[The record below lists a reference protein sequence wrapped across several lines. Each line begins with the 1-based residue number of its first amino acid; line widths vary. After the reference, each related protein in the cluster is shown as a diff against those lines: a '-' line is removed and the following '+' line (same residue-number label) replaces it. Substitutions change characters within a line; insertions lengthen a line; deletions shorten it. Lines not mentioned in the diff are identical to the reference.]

1 MQLATLQELSFDE
14 IDQVSGAGLFSF
26 VGDAIVDV
34 VKVSNDL
41 LNTSVISS
49 VGKVFNAVGLP
60 PIHQLADTL
69 GYGVFKG
76 VAAVGGLLGGDTSRI
91 DYHYDTERT

>member
-49 VGKVFNAVGLP
+49 VGKVFK
-60 PIHQLADTL
+60 ADTL

-91 DYHYDTERT
+91 DYHYDTEWT

>member
-49 VGKVFNAVGLP
+49 VGKVFNAVG
-60 PIHQLADTL
+60 
-69 GYGVFKG
+69 YGVFKG

-91 DYHYDTERT
+91 DYHYDTEWT

>member
-1 MQLATLQELSFDE
+1 MKSTRYRAPDS
-14 IDQVSGAGLFSF
+14 SASS
-26 VGDAIVDV
+26 AMPSSM

-49 VGKVFNAVGLP
+49 VGKVFNAVGLT

-91 DYHYDTERT
+91 DYHYDTEWT

>member
-1 MQLATLQELSFDE
+1 M
-14 IDQVSGAGLFSF
+14 
-26 VGDAIVDV
+26 
-34 VKVSNDL
+34 
-41 LNTSVISS
+41 
-49 VGKVFNAVGLP
+49 FNAVGLT

-91 DYHYDTERT
+91 DYHYDTEWT

>member
-49 VGKVFNAVGLP
+49 VGKVFNAVGLT

-91 DYHYDTERT
+91 DYH